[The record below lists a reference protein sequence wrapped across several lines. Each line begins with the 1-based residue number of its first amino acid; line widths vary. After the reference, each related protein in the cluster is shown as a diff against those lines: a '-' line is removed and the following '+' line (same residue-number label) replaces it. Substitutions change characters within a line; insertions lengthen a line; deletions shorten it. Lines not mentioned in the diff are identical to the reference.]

1 MKISFNPNATAVKD
15 IDFVSIRM
23 SLYQHDGE
31 TIVKSHITDGT
42 TISLNTKK
50 DKVFRLKKAPRIET
64 IPEWNKFCATNSIE
78 GFVDMD
84 INYGE
89 YPEIISSYDGRFE
102 FMNNLEEVDE
112 KDYPF
117 LEEHYDYTLTRH
129 ISSTKTD
136 FIHRVNR
143 VTNYAIRDYYIHSK
157 YLGGYLEKE
166 LEEYPESEY
175 VYIVDTFSRYKNT
188 FSGNMIIRR
197 VYACPI
203 DSYDSISMDD
213 YHYFGTQIIL
223 QYPHSRFT
231 NSING
236 LFTILNNDKCKFEYQ
251 TMERVSGTFDKYTLI
266 SVYNSA
272 VTEVGTRKPIFLKGT
287 SVSKTHRFNTKTT
300 ITGFW
305 DNWYDEDKDD
315 ITIISSIEDIKNF
328 MDTFCQDT
336 IKKFDIVN
344 LGVGGVETIGEPTS
358 VEIYIEDAGSD
369 ANPDGVSSI
378 KFYIRNYGHANALC
392 TVSISVR
399 NDIVDEEEA
408 RVAGRVFLEK
418 IGDNKE
424 YDITDVNI
432 SKFNQG
438 YDRKYRITNDDLVIY
453 HNDNKSVVIGKDY
466 HSDIQKSIDIFL
478 KKMDAQVL
486 NLLRLV
492 SHGDVSDYIIK
503 KYLPQFEDIK
513 YDYIR
518 DLQDI
523 DTTIAKYY
531 EKF

>member
-1 MKISFNPNATAVKD
+1 MKINFNPNATAVKD
-15 IDFVSIRM
+15 IDFVTIRM

-64 IPEWNKFCATNSIE
+64 ILEWNKFCATNSIE
-78 GFVDMD
+78 GFVDTD

-89 YPEIISSYDGRFE
+89 YPEIISSYDGKFE
-102 FMNNLEEVDE
+102 FVNNLEEVDE

-157 YLGGYLEKE
+157 YLGEYLEKE

-272 VTEVGTRKPIFLKGT
+272 VTEVGTKKPIFLKGT

-305 DNWYDEDKDD
+305 DNWYNEDKDD

-328 MDTFCQDT
+328 MDSFCQDT

-344 LGVGGVETIGEPTS
+344 GVETIGEPTS
-358 VEIYIEDAGSD
+358 VEIYIEDTGSNT
-369 ANPDGVSSI
+369 NPDGVSSI
-378 KFYIRNYGHANALC
+378 KFYIRNYGHTNALC

-399 NDIVDEEEA
+399 NDIVDEKEA
-408 RVAGRVFLEK
+408 SVAGRVFLEK
-418 IGDNKE
+418 VGDNKE

-432 SKFNQG
+432 SKFDNG
-438 YDRKYRITNDDLVIY
+438 DREYRINNDNLVITKK
-453 HNDNKSVVIGKDY
+453 DVVVINKEYYQDV
-466 HSDIQKSIDIFL
+466 HQTIDIFI
-478 KKMDAQVL
+478 KKCNKLIMEL
-486 NLLRLV
+486 IRLI
-492 SHGDVSDYIIK
+492 SKGEVSDYITK
-503 KYLPQFEDIK
+503 KYLTDFEEIK
-513 YDYIR
+513 SSYIR
-518 DLQDI
+518 EIPEL
-523 DTTIAKYY
+523 DTVVAKHY
-531 EKF
+531 EDVM